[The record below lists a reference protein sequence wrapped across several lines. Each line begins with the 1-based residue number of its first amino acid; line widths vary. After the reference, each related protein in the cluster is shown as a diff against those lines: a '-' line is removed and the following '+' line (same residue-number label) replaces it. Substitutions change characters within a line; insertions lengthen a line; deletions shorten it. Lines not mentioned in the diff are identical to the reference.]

1 MTGRLNCV
9 DSLNRPLT
17 IREIASGKAAAVKAA
32 LGRLMQIS
40 VEFRG
45 QSIMRQI
52 LIIAV
57 AVLVI
62 GGYVA
67 RFADKAVEANSPGH
81 AAAVQPNNEPRQ
93 PVSSGRSLI
102 LDADRQGHFKVDARI
117 DGRHVDFMIDT
128 GASLV
133 VMRESDAAQ
142 VGIRPMRSNYTATVS
157 TANGKIKAAP
167 AKLDRVEIGG
177 ITVYDVPALVLPDEV
192 LGQNLLGVSFLS
204 RLKRYEY
211 ANGRMV
217 LEQ

>member
-1 MTGRLNCV
+1 
-9 DSLNRPLT
+9 
-17 IREIASGKAAAVKAA
+17 
-32 LGRLMQIS
+32 
-40 VEFRG
+40 
-45 QSIMRQI
+45 MRHI
-52 LIIAV
+52 LIIAA
-57 AVLVI
+57 AVLLI

-67 RFADKAVEANSPGH
+67 RFADQTVMHPDAH
-81 AAAVQPNNEPRQ
+81 AAAAEPAYQPRE

-117 DGRHVDFMIDT
+117 EGRHLDFMVDT

-133 VMRESDAAQ
+133 IIRESDAAQ
-142 VGIRPMRSNYTATVS
+142 IGIRPMRSDYTATVS

-167 AKLDRVEIGG
+167 VKIERIEIGG
-177 ITVYDVPALVLPDEV
+177 ITVYDVPALVLPDEA
-192 LGQNLLGVSFLS
+192 LWQNLLGVTFLS